1 MQASFSLHHFRPCK
15 AFGTSDRRPALAT
28 EAIMAISTTVSMTFL
43 NIRQVLLDA
52 LRLRRRKSR
61 GHRLDHGCDGEVV
74 GDISPAG
81 QPAAG
86 VLRNLRVVAIDVAM
100 AAISTLPTART

>member
-28 EAIMAISTTVSMTFL
+28 EAIMAISATVSMTFL

-52 LRLRRRKSR
+52 LRRRRRKSR
-61 GHRLDHGCDGEVV
+61 GRKHHNVGVVEGV
-74 GDISPAG
+74 GDISPSG
-81 QPAAG
+81 QSAAG
-86 VLRNLRVVAIDVAM
+86 VLENLRVVAIDVAM